1 MEPERNDGTIQR
13 RRQQTEQITMKYL
26 KLYESFMLIK
36 EAIANKK
43 LILFSG
49 PSASGK
55 SYLAEKLGAKHWYE
69 GDTSVAL
76 IGTDNFLND
85 KKIFSKFSKLL
96 KEFGCPELA
105 KFKKDWHWTI
115 ELYKEDYKKWQEVS
129 SNQEK
134 KKYEELKSKL
144 PFEKSQDKGK
154 NFPHHEKD
162 GRICGMAWAAYLLPE
177 SAKTI
182 IFDDIS
188 TGIESYF
195 KVREV
200 LLFTSLDWMMKNIKS
215 RGIDVN
221 EEGTSLY
228 QYCDWFMA
236 TDKPDLDNKMYT
248 SETLIEMLTAVGHDN
263 PKEIIKKLGVDAKLE
278 NEFYLTTR
286 PKVKAKTIVNTRDK
300 STGRAIGIDSL
311 SI

>member
-1 MEPERNDGTIQR
+1 
-13 RRQQTEQITMKYL
+13 MKYL

-36 EAIANKK
+36 EAITNKK

-49 PSASGK
+49 PSALGK
-55 SYLAEKLGAKHWYE
+55 SYLAEKLGAKHWYQ
-69 GDTSVAL
+69 GNTSVAL

-105 KFKKDWHWTI
+105 KFKEDWHWLI
-115 ELYKEDYKKWQEVS
+115 EDYKDDFKKWQES
-129 SNQEK
+129 SSEDEK

-144 PFEKSQDKGK
+144 PFEKSQDESK
-154 NFPHHEKD
+154 NFPHHHKD
-162 GRICGMAWAAYLLPE
+162 GRICGMAWTAHLLPE
-177 SAKTI
+177 SVNTI

-188 TGIESYF
+188 TGIENYF
-195 KVREV
+195 KVRDI

-215 RGIDVN
+215 REINVN
-221 EEGTSLY
+221 EEGTSIY

-248 SETLIEMLTAVGHDN
+248 LETLFKLLTEVGHDD
-263 PKEIIKKLGVDAKLE
+263 PKEIIKMLGVDGELE
-278 NEFYLTTR
+278 NGFYLTTR
-286 PKVKAKTIVNTRDK
+286 PKINPDTIVNTRDE

-311 SI
+311 SF

>member
-1 MEPERNDGTIQR
+1 
-13 RRQQTEQITMKYL
+13 MKYL

-55 SYLAEKLGAKHWYE
+55 SYLAEKLGAKHWYQ

-76 IGTDNFLND
+76 IGTDNFFND
-85 KKIFSKFSKLL
+85 KKIFSEFARLL
-96 KEFGCPELA
+96 EEFGCPELA
-105 KFKKDWHWTI
+105 KFKEDWHWLI
-115 ELYKEDYKKWQEVS
+115 EEYKDDFKKWQEVAS
-129 SNQEK
+129 DEEK
-134 KKYEELKSKL
+134 NKYEELKSKL
-144 PFEKSQDKGK
+144 PFEKSQDESK
-154 NFPHHEKD
+154 NFPHHHKD
-162 GRICGMAWAAYLLPE
+162 GRICGMAWTAHLLPE
-177 SAKTI
+177 SVNTI

-188 TGIESYF
+188 TGIENYF
-195 KVREV
+195 KVRDI
-200 LLFTSLDWMMKNIKS
+200 LLFTSLDWMVKNIKS
-215 RGIDVN
+215 REINVN
-221 EEGTSLY
+221 EEGTSIY

-248 SETLIEMLTAVGHDN
+248 AEIVIELLTEVGHKN
-263 PKEIIKKLGVDAKLE
+263 PNEIISKLGVKGELE

-286 PKVKAKTIVNTRDK
+286 PKVSPDTIVNTRDE

-311 SI
+311 SL

>member
-1 MEPERNDGTIQR
+1 
-13 RRQQTEQITMKYL
+13 MKYL
-26 KLYESFMLIK
+26 KLYESYILIK

-49 PSASGK
+49 PSATGK

-76 IGTDNFLND
+76 IGTDNFGGDSN
-85 KKIFSKFSKLL
+85 KTFSKFSKLL

-105 KFKKDWHWTI
+105 KFKEDWHWLI

-129 SNQEK
+129 SDEEK

-144 PFEKSQDKGK
+144 SFEKSQDESK
-154 NFPHHEKD
+154 NFPHHHKD
-162 GRICGMAWAAYLLPE
+162 GRICGMAWTAHLLPE
-177 SAKTI
+177 STNTI

-188 TGIESYF
+188 TGIENYF
-195 KVREV
+195 KVQDI
-200 LLFTSLDWMMKNIKS
+200 LAFTPLDWMMKNVKS
-215 RGIDVN
+215 REIDVN

-248 SETLIEMLTAVGHDN
+248 AEILTELLTEAGHDN
-263 PKEIIKKLGVDAKLE
+263 PKKILSKLGVKGELE

-286 PKVKAKTIVNTRDK
+286 PGVNPETIVNTRDK
-300 STGRAIGIDSL
+300 STGRAIGIDDL

>member
-1 MEPERNDGTIQR
+1 
-13 RRQQTEQITMKYL
+13 MKYL

-76 IGTDNFLND
+76 IGTDNFGGDSN
-85 KKIFSKFSKLL
+85 KTFSKFSKLL
-96 KEFGCPELA
+96 KEFGCPELS
-105 KFKKDWHWTI
+105 KFKKDWHWLI

-129 SNQEK
+129 SDEEK

-144 PFEKSQDKGK
+144 PFEKSQDESK
-154 NFPHHEKD
+154 NFPHHQKD
-162 GRICGMAWAAYLLPE
+162 GRICGMAWTAHLLPE
-177 SAKTI
+177 SVTTI

-188 TGIESYF
+188 TGIENYF
-195 KVREV
+195 KMQDILV
-200 LLFTSLDWMMKNIKS
+200 FTSLDWMMKNVKS
-215 RGIDVN
+215 REIDVN

-248 SETLIEMLTAVGHDN
+248 AEILTELLTEAGHVN
-263 PKEIIKKLGVDAKLE
+263 PKKILSKLGVKGELE

-286 PKVKAKTIVNTRDK
+286 PGVNPETIVNTRDK
-300 STGRAIGIDSL
+300 STGRAIAIDSL
-311 SI
+311 SL

>member
-1 MEPERNDGTIQR
+1 
-13 RRQQTEQITMKYL
+13 
-26 KLYESFMLIK
+26 MLIK

-55 SYLAEKLGAKHWYE
+55 SYLAEKLGAKHWYQ

-76 IGTDNFLND
+76 IGTDNFGGDSN
-85 KKIFSKFSKLL
+85 KTFSKFSKLL
-96 KEFGCPELA
+96 KEFGCPELS
-105 KFKKDWHWTI
+105 KFKKDWHWLI

-129 SNQEK
+129 SDEEK

-144 PFEKSQDKGK
+144 SFEKSQDESK
-154 NFPHHEKD
+154 NFPNHHKD
-162 GRICGMAWAAYLLPE
+162 GRICGMAWTTHLLPE
-177 SAKTI
+177 SVTTI

-188 TGIESYF
+188 TGIENYF
-195 KVREV
+195 KVKDI
-200 LLFTSLDWMMKNIKS
+200 LLFTPLDWMMKNVKS
-215 RGIDVN
+215 REIDVN

-228 QYCDWFMA
+228 QYCDWFMV

-248 SETLIEMLTAVGHDN
+248 TEILTELLTEAGHNN
-263 PKEIIKKLGVDAKLE
+263 PKKILSKLGVKGELE

-286 PKVKAKTIVNTRDK
+286 PGVNPETIVNTRDK
-300 STGRAIGIDSL
+300 STGRAIAIDSL
-311 SI
+311 SL

>member
-1 MEPERNDGTIQR
+1 
-13 RRQQTEQITMKYL
+13 
-26 KLYESFMLIK
+26 MLIK

-55 SYLAEKLGAKHWYE
+55 SYLAEKLGAKHWYQ

-76 IGTDNFLND
+76 IGTDNFGGESN
-85 KKIFSKFSKLL
+85 KTFSKFSKLL
-96 KEFGCPELA
+96 KEFGCPELS
-105 KFKKDWHWTI
+105 KFSTDWYWLI

-129 SNQEK
+129 SDEEK

-144 PFEKSQDKGK
+144 PFEKSQDESK
-154 NFPHHEKD
+154 NFPHHHKD
-162 GRICGMAWAAYLLPE
+162 GRICGMAWTTHLLPE
-177 SAKTI
+177 SVTTI

-188 TGIESYF
+188 TGIENYF
-195 KVREV
+195 KVRDI
-200 LLFTSLDWMMKNIKS
+200 LLFTSLDWMMKNVKS
-215 RGIDVN
+215 REIDVN
-221 EEGTSLY
+221 EEGTSIY

-248 SETLIEMLTAVGHDN
+248 AEILTELLTEAGHDN
-263 PKEIIKKLGVDAKLE
+263 PKEILSKLGVKGELE

-286 PKVKAKTIVNTRDK
+286 PGVNPETIVNTRDK
-300 STGRAIGIDSL
+300 STGRAIAIDNLSL
-311 SI
+311 

>member
-1 MEPERNDGTIQR
+1 
-13 RRQQTEQITMKYL
+13 MKYL

-55 SYLAEKLGAKHWYE
+55 SYLAEKLGAKHWYQ

-76 IGTDNFLND
+76 IGTDNFGGDSN
-85 KKIFSKFSKLL
+85 KTFSKFSKLL
-96 KEFGCPELA
+96 KEFGCPELS
-105 KFKKDWHWTI
+105 KFKKDWHWLI

-129 SNQEK
+129 SDEEK

-144 PFEKSQDKGK
+144 SFEKSQDESK
-154 NFPHHEKD
+154 NFPNHHKD
-162 GRICGMAWAAYLLPE
+162 GRICGMAWTTHLLPE
-177 SAKTI
+177 SVTTI

-188 TGIESYF
+188 TGIENYF
-195 KVREV
+195 KVKDI
-200 LLFTSLDWMMKNIKS
+200 LLFTPLDWMMKNVKS
-215 RGIDVN
+215 REIDVN

-248 SETLIEMLTAVGHDN
+248 AEILTELLTEAGHDN
-263 PKEIIKKLGVDAKLE
+263 PKKILSKLGVKGELE

-286 PKVKAKTIVNTRDK
+286 PGVNPETIVNTRDK
-300 STGRAIGIDSL
+300 STGRAIAIDSL
-311 SI
+311 SL

>member
-1 MEPERNDGTIQR
+1 
-13 RRQQTEQITMKYL
+13 MKYL

-55 SYLAEKLGAKHWYE
+55 SYLAEKLGAKHWYQ

-76 IGTDNFLND
+76 IGTDNFFND
-85 KKIFSKFSKLL
+85 KKIFSEFARLL
-96 KEFGCPELA
+96 EEFGCPELA
-105 KFKKDWHWTI
+105 KFKEDWHWLI
-115 ELYKEDYKKWQEVS
+115 EEYKDDFKKWQEVAS
-129 SNQEK
+129 DEEK
-134 KKYEELKSKL
+134 NKYEELKSKL
-144 PFEKSQDKGK
+144 PFEKSQDESK
-154 NFPHHEKD
+154 NFPHHHKD
-162 GRICGMAWAAYLLPE
+162 GRICGMAWTAHLLPE
-177 SAKTI
+177 SVNTI

-188 TGIESYF
+188 TGIENYF
-195 KVREV
+195 KVRDI
-200 LLFTSLDWMMKNIKS
+200 LLFTSLDWMVKNIKS
-215 RGIDVN
+215 REINVN
-221 EEGTSLY
+221 EEGTSIY

-248 SETLIEMLTAVGHDN
+248 AEIVIELLTEVGHKN
-263 PKEIIKKLGVDAKLE
+263 PNEILSKLGVKGELE

-286 PKVKAKTIVNTRDK
+286 PKVSPDTIVNTRDE

>member
-1 MEPERNDGTIQR
+1 
-13 RRQQTEQITMKYL
+13 MKYL

-55 SYLAEKLGAKHWYE
+55 SYLAEKLGAKHWYQ

-76 IGTDNFLND
+76 IGTDNFGGDSN
-85 KKIFSKFSKLL
+85 KTFSKFSKLL
-96 KEFGCPELA
+96 KEFGCPELS
-105 KFKKDWHWTI
+105 KFKKDWHWLI

-129 SNQEK
+129 SDEEK

-144 PFEKSQDKGK
+144 PFEKSQDESK
-154 NFPHHEKD
+154 NFPHHHKD
-162 GRICGMAWAAYLLPE
+162 GRICGMAWTAHLLPE
-177 SAKTI
+177 SVTTI

-188 TGIESYF
+188 TGIENYF
-195 KVREV
+195 KMQDI
-200 LLFTSLDWMMKNIKS
+200 LAFTPLDWMMKNVKS
-215 RGIDVN
+215 REIDVN

-248 SETLIEMLTAVGHDN
+248 TEILIELLTEAGHEN
-263 PKEIIKKLGVDAKLE
+263 PNEILSKLGVKGDLE

-286 PKVKAKTIVNTRDK
+286 PGVNPETIVNTRDK
-300 STGRAIGIDSL
+300 STGRAIAIDSL
-311 SI
+311 SL

>member
-1 MEPERNDGTIQR
+1 
-13 RRQQTEQITMKYL
+13 MKYL
-26 KLYESFMLIK
+26 KLYESYILIK

-49 PSASGK
+49 PSATGK

-76 IGTDNFLND
+76 IGTDNFGGDSN
-85 KKIFSKFSKLL
+85 KTFSKFSKLL

-105 KFKKDWHWTI
+105 KFKEDWHWLI
-115 ELYKEDYKKWQEVS
+115 ELYKEDYKMWQEVS
-129 SNQEK
+129 SDEEK

-144 PFEKSQDKGK
+144 SFEKSQDESK
-154 NFPHHEKD
+154 NFPHHHKD
-162 GRICGMAWAAYLLPE
+162 GRICGMAWTAHLLPE
-177 SAKTI
+177 STNTI

-188 TGIESYF
+188 TGIENYF
-195 KVREV
+195 KVRDI
-200 LLFTSLDWMMKNIKS
+200 LLFTPLDWMMKNVKS
-215 RGIDVN
+215 REIDVN

-248 SETLIEMLTAVGHDN
+248 AEILTELLTEAGHDN
-263 PKEIIKKLGVDAKLE
+263 PKKILSKLGVKGELE

-286 PKVKAKTIVNTRDK
+286 PGVNPETIVNTRDK
-300 STGRAIGIDSL
+300 STGRAIGIDDL

>member
-1 MEPERNDGTIQR
+1 
-13 RRQQTEQITMKYL
+13 MKYL
-26 KLYESFMLIK
+26 KLYENFILIK

-43 LILFSG
+43 LILLSG

-55 SYLAEKLGAKHWYE
+55 SYLAENTLGAKNWYE

-76 IGTDNFLND
+76 IGTDNFGGDSN
-85 KKIFSKFSKLL
+85 KTFSKFSKLL

-105 KFKKDWHWTI
+105 KFKEDWHWLI

-129 SNQEK
+129 SDEEK

-144 PFEKSQDKGK
+144 SFEKSQDESK
-154 NFPHHEKD
+154 NFPHHHKD
-162 GRICGMAWAAYLLPE
+162 GRICGMAWTAHLLPE
-177 SAKTI
+177 SVTTI

-188 TGIESYF
+188 TGIENYF
-195 KVREV
+195 KVQDI
-200 LLFTSLDWMMKNIKS
+200 LLFTPLDWMMKNVKS
-215 RGIDVN
+215 REIDVN

-248 SETLIEMLTAVGHDN
+248 AEILTELLTEAGHDN
-263 PKEIIKKLGVDAKLE
+263 PKKILSKLGVKGELK
-278 NEFYLTTR
+278 NEFYITTR
-286 PKVKAKTIVNTRDK
+286 PGVKPEIIVNTRDE
-300 STGRAIGIDSL
+300 STGRAITIDSL

>member
-1 MEPERNDGTIQR
+1 
-13 RRQQTEQITMKYL
+13 MKYL

-55 SYLAEKLGAKHWYE
+55 SYLAEKLGAKHWYQ

-76 IGTDNFLND
+76 IGTDNFGGDSN
-85 KKIFSKFSKLL
+85 KTFSKFSKLL
-96 KEFGCPELA
+96 KEFGCPELS
-105 KFKKDWHWTI
+105 KFKKDWHWLI

-129 SNQEK
+129 SDEEK

-144 PFEKSQDKGK
+144 PFEKSQDESK
-154 NFPHHEKD
+154 NFPHLQKD
-162 GRICGMAWAAYLLPE
+162 GRICGMAWTAHLLPE
-177 SAKTI
+177 SVTTI

-188 TGIESYF
+188 TGIENYF
-195 KVREV
+195 KMQDI
-200 LLFTSLDWMMKNIKS
+200 LAFTSLDWMMKNVKS
-215 RGIDVN
+215 REIDVN

-248 SETLIEMLTAVGHDN
+248 AEILIELLTEAGHDN
-263 PKEIIKKLGVDAKLE
+263 PNEILSKLGVKGELE

-286 PKVKAKTIVNTRDK
+286 PGVNPETIVNTRDK
-300 STGRAIGIDSL
+300 STGRAIAIDSL
-311 SI
+311 SL

>member
-1 MEPERNDGTIQR
+1 M
-13 RRQQTEQITMKYL
+13 TMKYL

-55 SYLAEKLGAKHWYE
+55 SYLAEKLGAKHWYQ

-76 IGTDNFLND
+76 IGTDNFFND
-85 KKIFSKFSKLL
+85 KKIFSEFARLL
-96 KEFGCPELA
+96 EEFGCPELA
-105 KFKKDWHWTI
+105 KFKEDWHWLI
-115 ELYKEDYKKWQEVS
+115 EEYKDDFKKWQEVAS
-129 SNQEK
+129 DEEK
-134 KKYEELKSKL
+134 NKYEELKSKL
-144 PFEKSQDKGK
+144 PFEKSQDESK
-154 NFPHHEKD
+154 NFPHHHKD
-162 GRICGMAWAAYLLPE
+162 GRICGMAWTAHLLPE
-177 SAKTI
+177 SVNTI

-188 TGIESYF
+188 TGIENYF
-195 KVREV
+195 KVRDI
-200 LLFTSLDWMMKNIKS
+200 LLFTSLDWMVKNIKS
-215 RGIDVN
+215 REINVN
-221 EEGTSLY
+221 EEGTSIY

-248 SETLIEMLTAVGHDN
+248 AEIVIELLTEVGHKN
-263 PKEIIKKLGVDAKLE
+263 PNEIISKLGVKGELE

-286 PKVKAKTIVNTRDK
+286 PKVSPDTIVNTRDE

-311 SI
+311 SL

>member
-1 MEPERNDGTIQR
+1 
-13 RRQQTEQITMKYL
+13 MKYL
-26 KLYESFMLIK
+26 KLYENFILIK

-43 LILFSG
+43 LILLSG

-55 SYLAEKLGAKHWYE
+55 SYLAENTLGAKNWYE

-76 IGTDNFLND
+76 IGTDNFGGDSN
-85 KKIFSKFSKLL
+85 KTFSKFSKLL
-96 KEFGCPELA
+96 KEFGCPELS
-105 KFKKDWHWTI
+105 KFKKDWHWLI

-129 SNQEK
+129 SDEEK

-144 PFEKSQDKGK
+144 SFEKSQDESK
-154 NFPHHEKD
+154 NFPHHHKD
-162 GRICGMAWAAYLLPE
+162 GRICGMAWTAHLLPE
-177 SAKTI
+177 SVTTI

-188 TGIESYF
+188 TGIENYF
-195 KVREV
+195 KVQDI
-200 LLFTSLDWMMKNIKS
+200 LLFTPLDWMMKNVKS
-215 RGIDVN
+215 REIDVN

-248 SETLIEMLTAVGHDN
+248 AEILTELLTEAGHDN
-263 PKEIIKKLGVDAKLE
+263 PKKILSKLGVKGELK
-278 NEFYLTTR
+278 NEFYITTR
-286 PKVKAKTIVNTRDK
+286 PGVKPEIIVNTRDE
-300 STGRAIGIDSL
+300 STGRAITIDSL

>member
-1 MEPERNDGTIQR
+1 
-13 RRQQTEQITMKYL
+13 MKYL

-55 SYLAEKLGAKHWYE
+55 SYLAGKLGAMHWHQ

-76 IGTDNFLND
+76 IGTDNFFND
-85 KKIFSKFSKLL
+85 KKIFSEFARLL
-96 KEFGCPELA
+96 EEFGCPELA
-105 KFKKDWHWTI
+105 KFKEDWHWTI
-115 ELYKEDYKKWQEVS
+115 EEYKDDFKKWQEVS
-129 SNQEK
+129 SDEEK

-144 PFEKSQDKGK
+144 PFEKSQDESK
-154 NFPHHEKD
+154 NFPHHHKD
-162 GRICGMAWAAYLLPE
+162 GRICGMAWTAHLLPE
-177 SAKTI
+177 SVTTI

-188 TGIESYF
+188 TGIENYF
-195 KVREV
+195 KVRDI

-215 RGIDVN
+215 REINVN
-221 EEGTSLY
+221 EEETAIY

-248 SETLIEMLTAVGHDN
+248 AEILIELLTEVGHDN
-263 PKEIIKKLGVDAKLE
+263 PNEILSKLGVKGELE
-278 NEFYLTTR
+278 NGFYLTTR
-286 PKVKAKTIVNTRDK
+286 TGVNPETIVNTRDE
-300 STGRAIGIDSL
+300 STGRAIAIDSL
-311 SI
+311 SL

>member
-1 MEPERNDGTIQR
+1 
-13 RRQQTEQITMKYL
+13 MKYL

-55 SYLAEKLGAKHWYE
+55 SYLAEKLGAKHWYQ

-76 IGTDNFLND
+76 IGTDNFGGDSN
-85 KKIFSKFSKLL
+85 KTFSKFSKLL
-96 KEFGCPELA
+96 KEFGCPELS
-105 KFKKDWHWTI
+105 KFKKDWHWLI

-129 SNQEK
+129 SDEEK

-144 PFEKSQDKGK
+144 SFEKSQDESK
-154 NFPHHEKD
+154 NFPNHHKD
-162 GRICGMAWAAYLLPE
+162 GRICGMAWTTHLLPE
-177 SAKTI
+177 SVTTI

-188 TGIESYF
+188 TGIENYF
-195 KVREV
+195 KVKDI
-200 LLFTSLDWMMKNIKS
+200 LLFTPLDWMMKNVKS
-215 RGIDVN
+215 REIDVN

-228 QYCDWFMA
+228 QYCDWFMV

-248 SETLIEMLTAVGHDN
+248 TEILTELLTEAGHNN
-263 PKEIIKKLGVDAKLE
+263 PKKILSKLGVKGELE

-286 PKVKAKTIVNTRDK
+286 PGVNPETIVNTRDK
-300 STGRAIGIDSL
+300 STGRAIAIDSL
-311 SI
+311 SL

>member
-1 MEPERNDGTIQR
+1 
-13 RRQQTEQITMKYL
+13 MKYL
-26 KLYESFMLIK
+26 KLYENFILIK

-43 LILFSG
+43 LILLSG

-55 SYLAEKLGAKHWYE
+55 SYLAENTLGAKNWYE

-76 IGTDNFLND
+76 IGTDNFFND
-85 KKIFSKFSKLL
+85 KKIFSEFARLL
-96 KEFGCPELA
+96 KEFGCPELS
-105 KFKKDWHWTI
+105 KFKKDWHWLI

-129 SNQEK
+129 SDEEK

-144 PFEKSQDKGK
+144 SFEKSQDESK
-154 NFPHHEKD
+154 NFPHHHKD
-162 GRICGMAWAAYLLPE
+162 GRICGMAWTAHLLPE
-177 SAKTI
+177 SVTTI

-188 TGIESYF
+188 TGIENYF
-195 KVREV
+195 KVQDI
-200 LLFTSLDWMMKNIKS
+200 LLFTPLDWMMKNVKS
-215 RGIDVN
+215 REIDVN

-248 SETLIEMLTAVGHDN
+248 AEILTELLTEAGHDN
-263 PKEIIKKLGVDAKLE
+263 PKEILSKLGVKGELK
-278 NEFYLTTR
+278 NEFYITTR
-286 PKVKAKTIVNTRDK
+286 PGVKPEIIVNTRDE
-300 STGRAIGIDSL
+300 STGRAITIDSL

>member
-1 MEPERNDGTIQR
+1 
-13 RRQQTEQITMKYL
+13 MKYL
-26 KLYESFMLIK
+26 KIYENFMLIK

-76 IGTDNFLND
+76 IGTDNFGGES
-85 KKIFSKFSKLL
+85 KKTSSKFSKLL
-96 KEFGCPELA
+96 KEFGCPELS
-105 KFKKDWHWTI
+105 KFKKDWHWLI
-115 ELYKEDYKKWQEVS
+115 EDQLYKEDYKKWQEVS
-129 SNQEK
+129 SDEEK

-144 PFEKSQDKGK
+144 PFEKSQDESK
-154 NFPHHEKD
+154 NFPHHHKD
-162 GRICGMAWAAYLLPE
+162 GRICGMAWTAYLLPE
-177 SAKTI
+177 SVTTI

-188 TGIESYF
+188 TGIENYF
-195 KVREV
+195 KVRNI
-200 LLFTSLDWMMKNIKS
+200 LLFTPLDWIIKNVKS
-215 RGIDVN
+215 REIDVN

-248 SETLIEMLTAVGHDN
+248 TEIVIGLLTEAGHDN
-263 PKEIIKKLGVDAKLE
+263 PNKILSKLGVKGDLK

-286 PKVKAKTIVNTRDK
+286 PGVNPETIVNTRDK
-300 STGRAIGIDSL
+300 STGRAITIDSL
-311 SI
+311 SL